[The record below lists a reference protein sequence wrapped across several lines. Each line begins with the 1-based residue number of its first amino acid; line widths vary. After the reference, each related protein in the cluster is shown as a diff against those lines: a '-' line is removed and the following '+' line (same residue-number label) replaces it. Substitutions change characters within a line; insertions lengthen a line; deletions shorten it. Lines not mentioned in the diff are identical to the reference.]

1 MYDLDLPWILLALT
15 RNLSYDLLILH
26 WDIVGLTFLEFVN
39 LDLKLDLEFGGL
51 A

>member
-1 MYDLDLPWILLALT
+1 MTWTWISLALT

-26 WDIVGLTFLEFVN
+26 WDLVGLTLDFLLEFVN